1 METDKDVATSPTT
14 SESSRKDFLRTAGVA
29 VAGAAVATSVPQVAR
44 AASVRVVRDLA
55 PVTVNFWRGTVTT
68 GHDYEGDL
76 ITKFE
81 KANPG
86 ITVKSL
92 FAPNSTTDQYSLLV
106 SQFAGGTSDIDL
118 IQGDV
123 IWAAAFASAGWLLP
137 VDKYMS
143 AATHADTLPGPL
155 LSCTLN
161 GKLYALPYY
170 TDAGVLYYRTDLLA
184 KYKLQ
189 PPKTFADVINASMT
203 VIKHEP
209 SVPYGILWQGKQ
221 YEGLFCDVCELIW
234 SNGGNILQNFSGPKV
249 VINSPQNVAA
259 MQWMVDTVQ
268 KYKIAPLGVTTYD
281 EDASRHLF
289 QNGKSLFLRN
299 WPYVWALGNDPTQST
314 IVGKFQLGAIPR
326 GPSGKQGASCLGG
339 WNMMINAKSKNP
351 DAAAKLAV
359 YLTNYDSQK
368 YNSINGGFSPTLAS
382 VYKDP
387 DVLKKNPWYAHFFP
401 AIKSALPRPVS
412 KDEAKI
418 SDRVTTQ
425 IHAALLG
432 QVSVPTALA
441 NAQRDVENLMSS
453 NGQP

>member
-1 METDKDVATSPTT
+1 METDKDVAASSIA
-14 SESSRKDFLRTAGVA
+14 SEPSRKGFLRSSGVA
-29 VAGAAVATSVPQVAR
+29 VAGAAVAAAVPEVAR
-44 AASVRVVRDLA
+44 ARSVQVVRDLA
-55 PVTVNFWRGTVTT
+55 PVTLNFWRGTVTT
-68 GHDYEGDL
+68 GHDWEGDL

-86 ITVKSL
+86 IKVKSL

-137 VDKYMS
+137 VDKYMP

-184 KYKLQ
+184 KYKLH

-203 VIKHEP
+203 VIKHEAG
-209 SVPYGILWQGKQ
+209 VPYGILWQGKQ

-259 MQWMVDTVQ
+259 MQFMVDTVQ

-299 WPYVWALGNDPTQST
+299 WPYVWALGNDPTQSK

-326 GPSGKQGASCLGG
+326 GPSGKSGASCLGG
-339 WNMMINAKSKNP
+339 WNMMINSKSKNP
-351 DAAAKLAV
+351 DAAAKLAL
-359 YLTNYDSQK
+359 YLTNYESQK
-368 YNSINGGFSPTLAS
+368 YNSINGGYSPTLSSA
-382 VYKDP
+382 YKDP
-387 DVLKKNPWYAHFFP
+387 PRRSSPWRCRLPSSSRCSDTSSP
-401 AIKSALPRPVS
+401 ASRRAR
-412 KDEAKI
+412 
-418 SDRVTTQ
+418 
-425 IHAALLG
+425 
-432 QVSVPTALA
+432 
-441 NAQRDVENLMSS
+441 
-453 NGQP
+453 